1 MANDDQV
8 AARGGLRPSMQ
19 PYGTIKRSY
28 YKLTTSSTIG
38 VWVGQPMDLDGNGNC
53 TAISVGT
60 GITIFTVGPAL
71 GFARDSRGQMGLPD
85 EMSLITQAG
94 YLPANVNAYVCI
106 ADDPNQEFII
116 QEMSSGA
123 QLTTAN
129 IGNTTGFMV
138 NRSTSGSTVT
148 GSSHWELDPN
158 TASATTVGCIRI
170 VGLADNMNS
179 DGTYNAVGE
188 YAKWRVRISNHRL
201 INPQASGVI

>member
-1 MANDDQV
+1 MANDDQI
-8 AARGGLRPSMQ
+8 AASGGLRPLTQ
-19 PYGTIKRSY
+19 PYGTVKRSY
-28 YKLTTSSTIG
+28 YKLTTSTTIG
-38 VWVGQPMDLDGNGNC
+38 VWVGQPMDLDGQGQA

-60 GITIFTVGPAL
+60 GITVLTVGPVL

-85 EMSLITQAG
+85 AMSVLTQEA
-94 YLPANVNAYVCI
+94 YLPANTNAYVCI

-116 QEMSSGA
+116 QEMSSGTG
-123 QLTTAN
+123 LTTAN

-158 TASATTVGCIRI
+158 TASATTSGCLRI

-179 DGTYNAVGE
+179 DGSYNAVGA
-188 YAKWRVRISNHRL
+188 YAKWRVRICNHRL
-201 INPQASGVI
+201 TNPQASGVI